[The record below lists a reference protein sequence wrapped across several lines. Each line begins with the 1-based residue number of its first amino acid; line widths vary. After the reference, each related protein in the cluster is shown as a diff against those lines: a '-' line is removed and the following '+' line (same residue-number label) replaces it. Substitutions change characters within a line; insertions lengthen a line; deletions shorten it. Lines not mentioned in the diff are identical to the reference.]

1 MVSVHLKLNK
11 FKIINYFPSKIYS
24 IEYKEQLKLKL
35 FKEYTDPEWWTKL
48 RILANPTRD
57 TLAFERTE

>member
-24 IEYKEQLKLKL
+24 IAYKKQLKLKL

-48 RILANPTRD
+48 RIMANPTRD
-57 TLAFERTE
+57 TLALESTE